1 MSREI
6 TLLIIALGPD
16 GPRAD
21 KTLYFTPIRLLSVDI
36 RKKLVRYPH
45 ITTPGVFTEGNRS
58 DIRSPEYLQ
67 FFCRYSSWTLTTVLN
82 RLGLKIEDRYLTW
95 TAKSTLYPD
104 LN

>member
-45 ITTPGVFTEGNRS
+45 ITTPVVFTKGNRS
-58 DIRSPEYLQ
+58 DIRSTEYLLSYM
-67 FFCRYSSWTLTTVLN
+67 CCSWTFKTVLN
-82 RLGLKIEDRYLTW
+82 RLRLLLR
-95 TAKSTLYPD
+95 
-104 LN
+104 